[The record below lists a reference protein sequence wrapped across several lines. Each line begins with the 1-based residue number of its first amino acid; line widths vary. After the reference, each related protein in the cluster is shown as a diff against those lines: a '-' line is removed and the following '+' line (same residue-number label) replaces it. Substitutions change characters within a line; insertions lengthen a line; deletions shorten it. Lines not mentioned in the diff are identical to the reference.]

1 MRVDEALDTVECQ
14 RETGIAMLLDVHQI
28 VPQSNIWDVL
38 QPPTLQTPILRVLSG
53 GEMGELVPVPNVWWS
68 VGTFGPDG
76 YVENYTQFVS
86 PNLESDLDCLN
97 RLFLACDVVSQAKEV
112 LWDYLCEAERTALAS
127 WKRFCRKHVRSSAVS
142 KNGHLSFLARY
153 TRVCLE
159 TAARDQVVHL
169 EVITLAE
176 EQAARNS
183 SASGQMQT
191 LGGSIWKILQS
202 RLRSLVAVP
211 MYASSTN

>member
-1 MRVDEALDTVECQ
+1 
-14 RETGIAMLLDVHQI
+14 MLLDVHQI

-38 QPPTLQTPILRVLSG
+38 QPPTPLTPILRVLSG
-53 GEMGELVPVPNVWWS
+53 SGMGELVALPNVWWS
-68 VGTFGPDG
+68 FGTLGHDA
-76 YVENYTQFVS
+76 YVENDAQFAS
-86 PNLESDLDCLN
+86 PNLESDWDCLN
-97 RLFLACDVVSQAKEV
+97 RLFLASDVVSRAKEV
-112 LWDYLCEAERTALAS
+112 LWDYLYEAERTTLAS

-176 EQAARNS
+176 EQEARNS

-191 LGGSIWKILQS
+191 LGGSLWKTLQS
-202 RLRSLVAVP
+202 RLRNLVAVP

>member
-1 MRVDEALDTVECQ
+1 
-14 RETGIAMLLDVHQI
+14 MLLDTHQI

-38 QPPTLQTPILRVLSG
+38 QPPTLQTPMLRVLSG
-53 GEMGELVPVPNVWWS
+53 SEMGELVPLPNVWWS
-68 VGTFGPDG
+68 VGTLGVDG
-76 YVENYTQFVS
+76 YVENYTQFAS
-86 PNLESDLDCLN
+86 PNLESELDCLN

-112 LWDYLCEAERTALAS
+112 LWDYLCEAERTALES
-127 WKRFCRKHVRSSAVS
+127 WKRICRKHIRSSAVS

-153 TRVCLE
+153 RQVCLE

-176 EQAARNS
+176 EQEAWNS
-183 SASGQMQT
+183 SASGQVQT
-191 LGGSIWKILQS
+191 LGGSLWKTLQS
-202 RLRSLVAVP
+202 RLRNFVAAP